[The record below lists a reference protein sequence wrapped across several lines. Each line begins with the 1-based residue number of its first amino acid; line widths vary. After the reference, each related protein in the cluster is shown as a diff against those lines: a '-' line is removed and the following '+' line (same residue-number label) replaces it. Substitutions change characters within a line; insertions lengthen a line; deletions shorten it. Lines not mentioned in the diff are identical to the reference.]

1 MKILLT
7 IDDFGCQTNGL
18 SISTQRFKKE
28 FEKLGHEVR
37 VLGNEANGPVDYPL
51 PRQTLLFFQKIIDKQ
66 GFQLARPQMKMI
78 KRAVSWSDAVILE
91 TPFPVSAVV
100 GKVAAKKHRK
110 LAATFHIYPEN
121 ILSSVP
127 FLNYKWTNKLLLN
140 FAKKI
145 AYHYVTD
152 IFCPTKKVANY
163 LKVNGF
169 TQNLHVVSNGISANY
184 LGTRSQQK
192 DHPFTILCIGR
203 FSHEKKQEVLLEAL
217 QYLPKNI
224 RVIFA
229 GQGPLEKNYRKLAK
243 KLPQKITFSYYKP
256 DQLQKIMQK
265 SDLVVHCADIEIEG
279 MACMEAFASGCVP
292 IIAEAPLSS
301 TSSYALTKNNCFP
314 AGSSKA
320 LAQKILFWKKHPK
333 QLQEMSKEYQE
344 YARTLSIDKSAKKMV
359 AILKEMP
366 LTSLK

>member
-37 VLGNEANGPVDYPL
+37 VLGNEANGSVDYPL
-51 PRQTLLFFQKIIDKQ
+51 PRQTLPFFQKIIDKQ

-78 KRAVSWSDAVILE
+78 KRAVSWADAVILE
-91 TPFPVSAVV
+91 TPFPVSAIV

-145 AYHYVTD
+145 AYRYVTD
-152 IFCPTKKVANY
+152 IFCPTQKVASY
-163 LKVNGF
+163 LKMNDF

-184 LGTRSQQK
+184 LSSRPKLQE
-192 DHPFTILCIGR
+192 HPFTLLCIGR
-203 FSHEKKQEVLLEAL
+203 FSHEKKQEVLLKAL
-217 QYLPKNI
+217 RYLPQNI

-229 GQGPLEKNYRKLAK
+229 GQGPLGEKYRKLAK
-243 KLPQKITFSYYKP
+243 NLPQKVTFSYYKP

-265 SDLVVHCADIEIEG
+265 SDLVIHCADIEIEG

-314 AGSSKA
+314 AGNSKK
-320 LAQKILFWKKHPK
+320 LAQKILFWKNHPK
-333 QLQEMSKEYQE
+333 QLNEMSIKYQQ
-344 YARTLSIDKSAKKMV
+344 YARTLSIDRSAKKMIT
-359 AILKEMP
+359 ILKGMP
-366 LTSLK
+366 LTSLH

>member
-18 SISTQRFKKE
+18 SISTQRFKQE

-37 VLGNEANGPVDYPL
+37 ILGNEANGSVDYPL
-51 PRQTLLFFQKIIDKQ
+51 PRQTLPFFQKIIDKQ

-78 KRAVSWSDAVILE
+78 KKAVSWSDAVILE

-145 AYHYVTD
+145 AYRYVTD
-152 IFCPTKKVANY
+152 IFCPTQKVAEY
-163 LKVNGF
+163 LKLNGF
-169 TQNLHVVSNGISANY
+169 SQKLHVISNGISTTY
-184 LGTRSQQK
+184 LNPRPKLQE
-192 DHPFTILCIGR
+192 HPFTVLCIGR
-203 FSHEKKQEVLLEAL
+203 FSHEKKQEVLLKAL

-243 KLPQKITFSYYKP
+243 NLLQKITFSYYKP
-256 DQLQKIMQK
+256 DQLHKIMQN

-292 IIAEAPLSS
+292 IIADAPFSS
-301 TSSYALTKNNCFP
+301 TASYALTKNNCFT
-314 AGSSKA
+314 AGNSKE
-320 LAQKILFWKKHPK
+320 LAQKILFWKNHPK
-333 QLQEMSKEYQE
+333 KLQDMSKEYQQ
-344 YARTLSIDKSAKKMV
+344 YAQTLSIDKSAKKMITV
-359 AILKEMP
+359 LKRMP
-366 LTSLK
+366 LTSLN